1 MLTKTGTLKGV
12 QMGKREHRPTQC
24 DRVIQYIKD
33 FGSIST
39 LEAMADLG
47 ILRLAS
53 RIFDLKEK
61 GYEFEKTRVYT
72 KNRYGEKTHYD
83 EYRLKE
89 IPKNA

>member
-1 MLTKTGTLKGV
+1 
-12 QMGKREHRPTQC
+12 MGKREHRPTQC
-24 DRVIQYIKD
+24 DRIIQYIKD
-33 FGSIST
+33 FGSITT

-61 GYEFEKTRVYT
+61 GYEFEKKRVYT

>member
-1 MLTKTGTLKGV
+1 MAKI
-12 QMGKREHRPTQC
+12 EHRPTQC

>member
-1 MLTKTGTLKGV
+1 MA
-12 QMGKREHRPTQC
+12 KREHRPTQC

-89 IPKNA
+89 IPNNV

>member
-1 MLTKTGTLKGV
+1 
-12 QMGKREHRPTQC
+12 MGKREHRPTQC